1 MGRTKS
7 WAGVRIYTI
16 GHSTRTLGEL
26 IELLRAVGVSVLADI
41 RTIPRSRHNPQFN
54 GDSLRRAL
62 RSRSIRYVHLASLG
76 GLRRARKDSPN
87 KGWRNAS
94 FRGFADYMLTEDFE
108 SGLEEL
114 RALTAQGRVAL
125 MCAEAV
131 PWRCHRSLVADA
143 LTSRGARVEHIISS
157 SRTTPHHLTPFA
169 KVEGARV
176 SYPGEDAA
184 SERLATRAP
193 FHLEATVRVLQRRPE
208 NPVEVW
214 EQDRYLRVLAS
225 ADDLAL
231 VEVTNRG
238 TIDDP
243 DVRFS
248 IRSGDLPAAARA
260 ELQQTLRKVLGL
272 DVDPRPLQRLVESQ
286 QALRPAAFALRG
298 MRPPRFAEWFEA
310 FANVVPFQQLSLDA
324 GLAIVG
330 RLVERFGKHLEHGG
344 RRFQA
349 FPTAHAIAGSRLAT
363 LRGCG
368 LSGRKAESLRYVARA
383 IASGELTEEKISG
396 LSTDDALRT
405 LIELPGIGPWSAGLV
420 LLRGLG
426 RLDVFPPGD
435 VGAERRLGALM
446 RLRSPASLSR
456 VVERFGTS
464 RGYLYFCGLGSS
476 LLAQGLIHTAGSP
489 LPLGPS
495 PVTGPDARPT

>member
-1 MGRTKS
+1 
-7 WAGVRIYTI
+7 V
-16 GHSTRTLGEL
+16 
-26 IELLRAVGVSVLADI
+26 
-41 RTIPRSRHNPQFN
+41 
-54 GDSLRRAL
+54 
-62 RSRSIRYVHLASLG
+62 
-76 GLRRARKDSPN
+76 
-87 KGWRNAS
+87 
-94 FRGFADYMLTEDFE
+94 
-108 SGLEEL
+108 
-114 RALTAQGRVAL
+114 
-125 MCAEAV
+125 
-131 PWRCHRSLVADA
+131 
-143 LTSRGARVEHIISS
+143 
-157 SRTTPHHLTPFA
+157 
-169 KVEGARV
+169 
-176 SYPGEDAA
+176 
-184 SERLATRAP
+184 
-193 FHLEATVRVLQRRPE
+193 
-208 NPVEVW
+208 
-214 EQDRYLRVLAS
+214 
-225 ADDLAL
+225 
-231 VEVTNRG
+231 
-238 TIDDP
+238 
-243 DVRFS
+243 
-248 IRSGDLPAAARA
+248 
-260 ELQQTLRKVLGL
+260 
-272 DVDPRPLQRLVESQ
+272 
-286 QALRPAAFALRG
+286 
-298 MRPPRFAEWFEA
+298 